1 MPRLTEAKKVLVDQ
15 FIRDKA
21 YEEAKKLLM
30 LHRVNLFTMTELAEQ
45 MGVAKGTLYNYFED
59 KQAVI
64 VYVCK
69 RINEEILVKIQEHV
83 RLQPEAYVDNLRF
96 IFRTYTQAMELN
108 QFMDLASMTL
118 HFEMLK
124 KAHSEHK
131 PIYEEIVQKN
141 RGFLIEFMRN
151 GQQAGVFK
159 ELPAEHL
166 AAFVSI
172 QLWGIKSYRTVQQRD
187 VLNSPAMGKLIDDA
201 EKLLLDAICKEPP
214 EL

>member
-21 YEEAKKLLM
+21 YEETKKLLM

-69 RINEEILVKIQEHV
+69 RINEELLVKIQEHIM
-83 RLQPEAYVDNLRF
+83 LQPEAYADNLRF

-124 KAHSEHK
+124 KAPSEHK

-141 RGFLIEFMRN
+141 RSSLIEFMRN

-159 ELPAEHL
+159 ELSAEHL
-166 AAFVSI
+166 AAFISI
-172 QLWGIKSYRTVQQRD
+172 QLWGIKAFRTAHQTD
-187 VLNSPAMGKLIDDA
+187 VMSPTGMQKLIDDA
-201 EKLLLDAICKEPP
+201 EALLLTAICKEPP